1 MTFTIHQLV
10 VHINESFY
18 SSFSCSHGH
27 PLPTYLHCQNKL
39 HRVNVN
45 IYTLSK
51 IKYFYNSMQ
60 GSRWCSGE
68 VLYKVCLI
76 YKVLCNIGGI
86 WMNSLNTTSKLVYM
100 LGNME
105 LFVLVYEYMT
115 LNFQVRAIASFP
127 YCIGLYEGVKQP
139 IKQTI
144 KIIKQTIITQRYC

>member
-1 MTFTIHQLV
+1 
-10 VHINESFY
+10 
-18 SSFSCSHGH
+18 
-27 PLPTYLHCQNKL
+27 
-39 HRVNVN
+39 
-45 IYTLSK
+45 
-51 IKYFYNSMQ
+51 
-60 GSRWCSGE
+60 
-68 VLYKVCLI
+68 
-76 YKVLCNIGGI
+76 
-86 WMNSLNTTSKLVYM
+86 MNSLNTTSKLVYM